1 MAEEVEFS
9 KFMEE
14 LVTAIKEKINAQSA
28 RISKLGDDLSMLKSN
43 DLKEINARLHKLEA
57 KMAEL
62 EKLIAERNKELKVD
76 EKLVELLRK
85 L

>member
-43 DLKEINARLHKLEA
+43 DLKEINARLQKLEA

-62 EKLIAERNKELKVD
+62 EKLIAERTKELKVD

>member
-14 LVTAIKEKINAQSA
+14 LVTTLKERINAQSA

-43 DLKEINARLHKLEA
+43 DLKEINARLSKLET
-57 KMAEL
+57 KIEEL
-62 EKLIAERNKELKVD
+62 EKLIEERNKELKVN
-76 EKLVELLRK
+76 EKLMDLLRK

>member
-43 DLKEINARLHKLEA
+43 DLKEINARLQKLET

>member
-43 DLKEINARLHKLEA
+43 DLNEINARLQKLEA
-57 KMAEL
+57 KMDEL
-62 EKLIAERNKELKVD
+62 EKLIAERTKELKVD
-76 EKLVELLRK
+76 EKLVELLKK

>member
-14 LVTAIKEKINAQSA
+14 LVAAIKEKINAQSA

-43 DLKEINARLHKLEA
+43 DLKEINARLQKLEA

-62 EKLIAERNKELKVD
+62 ERLIAERNKELNVD

>member
-14 LVTAIKEKINAQSA
+14 LVAAIKEKINAQSA

-43 DLKEINARLHKLEA
+43 DLKEINARLHKLET
-57 KMAEL
+57 KMDEL

>member
-57 KMAEL
+57 KMDEL

>member
-14 LVTAIKEKINAQSA
+14 LVTAIKEKMNAQSA

-43 DLKEINARLHKLEA
+43 DLKEINARLQKLEA

-62 EKLIAERNKELKVD
+62 EKLVAERTKELKVD

>member
-43 DLKEINARLHKLEA
+43 DLKEINARLQKLEA
-57 KMAEL
+57 KMDEL
-62 EKLIAERNKELKVD
+62 EKLIAERTKELKVD

>member
-14 LVTAIKEKINAQSA
+14 LVAAIKEKINAQSA

-43 DLKEINARLHKLEA
+43 DLKEINSRLQKLET

>member
-43 DLKEINARLHKLEA
+43 DLKEINSRLQKLET

>member
-1 MAEEVEFS
+1 MAEDVEFS

-43 DLKEINARLHKLEA
+43 DLKEINARLQKLEA
-57 KMAEL
+57 KMDEL

>member
-1 MAEEVEFS
+1 MAEDVEFS

-14 LVTAIKEKINAQSA
+14 LVAAIKEKINAQSA

-43 DLKEINARLHKLEA
+43 DLKEINARLQKLEA

-62 EKLIAERNKELKVD
+62 EKLIGERNKELKVD